1 MQKKSLC
8 YNLLILFK
16 LPLNDPGLKL
26 EEEGVQLQT
35 FEIRLLKG
43 N

>member
-8 YNLLILFK
+8 NNLLIVFK
-16 LPLNDPGLKL
+16 LPLNDPVLKL
-26 EEEGVQLQT
+26 EEEGVQLRT
-35 FEIRLLKG
+35 FEIRLLNG